1 MAALRILALV
11 VVWGLLATPIVLALS
26 GDLAAE
32 EGVLPG
38 TRVAVEV
45 GSLIALLIAV
55 AAVLKFIDKRPFG
68 SLGLPLSGFPSQ
80 TFAGIVVGILVLGFA
95 LMILA
100 LGGWLRWIDP
110 DQPGAIAALVALGVA
125 LFANAATQEILCRGY
140 VLQTIEEQMGVK
152 PAIVGS
158 SIVFMLL
165 HAGALGGA
173 VLPIVNL
180 FLAGVFFALLYLATR
195 TLWLAIGAH
204 FGWNFALGPMLGLS
218 VSGVDFGRAPFPVV
232 VEGEPWITGGDFGI
246 EGGVA
251 VSVALLAAILALR
264 ARMV

>member
-1 MAALRILALV
+1 M
-11 VVWGLLATPIVLALS
+11 PIVLALS

-32 EGVLPG
+32 EGVRPG

-55 AAVLKFIDKRPFG
+55 AIVLKFIDKRPLG
-68 SLGLPLSGFPSQ
+68 SLGLPLSSFASQ
-80 TFAGIVVGILVLGFA
+80 TFAGIVVGLLVLGFA
-95 LMILA
+95 LTILTF
-100 LGGWLRWIDP
+100 GGWVRWIEP
-110 DQPGAIAALVALGVA
+110 DQPGAIAALAALGVA

-140 VLQTIEEQMGVK
+140 VLQTIEKQMGAR

-158 SIVFMLL
+158 SIVFVLL
-165 HAGALGGA
+165 HAGTLGGA

-180 FLAGVFFALLYLATR
+180 FLAGMFFALLYLATR
-195 TLWLAIGAH
+195 TLWPAIGAH

-218 VSGVDFGRAPFPVV
+218 VSGVEFGAASFPLSA
-232 VEGEPWITGGDFGI
+232 EGSAWITGGAFGI

-251 VSVALLAAILALR
+251 VTVALLAGCLAILA
-264 ARMV
+264 RMA